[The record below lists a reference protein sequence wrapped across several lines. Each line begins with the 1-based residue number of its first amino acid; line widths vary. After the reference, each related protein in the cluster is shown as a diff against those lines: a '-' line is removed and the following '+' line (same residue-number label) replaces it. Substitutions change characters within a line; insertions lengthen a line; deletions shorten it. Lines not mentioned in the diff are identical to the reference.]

1 MTELELL
8 KNHLSDKYW
17 RLTSGKLYFIKDK
30 NGKRVPFIPNDAQID
45 YLNRRHTKNIILKA
59 RQLWFTTLAVID
71 ELDDVLFSSYK
82 STGIIAQDKDK
93 QTEIF
98 DEKVKFAY
106 DNLPDW
112 LKKEFVT
119 RIDRQGMMKFEN
131 NQCSIQVDS
140 SFRSG
145 TLQKL
150 HISEYG
156 KICAKTPEKA
166 KEIRSGALNAIW
178 PSQQCTIESTAE
190 WASGDFYD
198 KTMIALAH
206 EEMGT
211 ILTDMDYKF
220 FFYPWF
226 LDKEY
231 TLDADFPIS
240 SEIVIYFNSIKE
252 DTYIRRH
259 YGSYVFT
266 EWQMRWYQKKKEEQ
280 KGEMKREYPSSP
292 KEAFELAIEWAYYHK
307 EMTLAREQWRVTK
320 IEYDPQLPVHTF
332 WDLWWSGSWSDE
344 TSIWFAQFFKTEIRL
359 IDYFEVQGMSMR
371 EIVNFH
377 INPRGYKYGTH
388 YLPHDANHH
397 EYTIGGTKLDR
408 AKEFWLNAI
417 ALKIA
422 SIASGIDKV
431 REIFHRCY
439 FDESKCWIGIT
450 HLNQYSKKYNKS
462 LGMFTSEPEHD
473 EHSHCADAFRYLAM
487 SDAVVLQTFYN
498 PNDTV
503 KVFVNKITGKQQ
515 TTQRTGFWLARR

>member
-1 MTELELL
+1 MNEIQQLKSLL
-8 KNHLSDKYW
+8 ADRKW

-30 NGKRVPFIPNDAQID
+30 NGKRVPFIPNEAQQD
-45 YLNRRHTKNIILKA
+45 FLDRRHTKNIILKA
-59 RQLWFTTLAVID
+59 RQLGFTTLAAIM

-82 STGIIAQDKDK
+82 SVGIIAQDKDK

-106 DNLPDW
+106 DNIPEW
-112 LKKEFVT
+112 LKVNFTT
-119 RIDRQGMMKFEN
+119 RIDRQWMMKFEN

-140 SFRSG
+140 SFRSW

-156 KICAKTPEKA
+156 KICAKYPEKA
-166 KEIRSGALNAIW
+166 KEIRSWALNAIW
-178 PSQQCTIESTAE
+178 PSQECDIESTAE
-190 WASGDFYD
+190 WASWDFYD
-198 KTMIALAH
+198 KTMVALAH
-206 EEMGT
+206 EEMWT
-211 ILTDMDYKF
+211 ELTDMDYKF

-226 LDKEY
+226 LQKEY
-231 TLDADFPIS
+231 SLDADFPIT
-240 SEIVIYFNSIKE
+240 SETVNYFKTIKE
-252 DTYIRRH
+252 DTYFRRH
-259 YGSYVFT
+259 YEWYEFL

-280 KGEMKREYPSSP
+280 KWEMKREYPSVP

-307 EMTLAREQWRVTK
+307 EMSLAREQWRITK
-320 IEYDPQLPVHTF
+320 VIYDPQLPVHTF
-332 WDLWWSGSWSDE
+332 WDLWGSGSWSDD
-344 TSIWFAQFFKTEIRL
+344 TSIWFAQFFKNEIRL
-359 IDYFEVQGMSMR
+359 VDYFEVQGMSMR

-377 INPRGYKYGTH
+377 INPRGYKYWTH

-408 AKEFWLNAI
+408 AREFGLNAT

-422 SIASGIDKV
+422 SISSGIDKV

-439 FDESKCWIGIT
+439 FDEWKCSTGIT
-450 HLNQYSKKYNKS
+450 HLNMYSKKYNKS

-487 SDAVVLQTFYN
+487 SDAIVTN
-498 PNDTV
+498 ISTPKKT
-503 KVFVNKITGKQQ
+503 ITRSMWK
-515 TTQRTGFWLARR
+515 LL

>member
-1 MTELELL
+1 MNEIDKIKE
-8 KNHLSDKYW
+8 HLSDQKW
-17 RLTSGKLYFIKDK
+17 RITSWVLYFIKDK
-30 NGKRVPFIPNDAQID
+30 NGKRVAFKPNKAQLDFIA
-45 YLNRRHTKNIILKA
+45 RRHTKNIILKA
-59 RQLWFTTLAVID
+59 RQLWFTTLAAIMQ
-71 ELDDVLFSSYK
+71 LDSVLFGSYK
-82 STGIIAQDKDK
+82 SVWIIAQDKDK

-106 DNLPDW
+106 DNLPEW
-112 LKKEFVT
+112 LRVNFVT

-150 HISEYG
+150 HISEYW

-178 PSQQCTIESTAE
+178 PSQECDIESTAE

-198 KTMIALAH
+198 KSMVALAH

-211 ILTDMDYKF
+211 ELTDMDYKF

-226 LDKEY
+226 LEDEY
-231 TLDADFPIS
+231 TLDANFPIS
-240 SEIVIYFNSIKE
+240 SETINYFNTIKE
-252 DTYIRRH
+252 DTYFRRH
-259 YGSYVFT
+259 YPDYEFS

-280 KGEMKREYPSSP
+280 KGEMKREYPSTP

-320 IEYDPQLPVHTF
+320 VIYDPQLPVHTF
-332 WDLWWSGSWSDE
+332 WDLGWSGSWSDD
-344 TSIWFAQFFKTEIRL
+344 TSIWFAQFFKNEIRL
-359 IDYFEVQGMSMR
+359 IDYFEVQWMSMR

-377 INPRGYKYGTH
+377 INPRWYKYWTH

-397 EYTIGGTKLDR
+397 EYTIGWTKLDR
-408 AKEFWLNAI
+408 AKEFGLNAI

-422 SIASGIDKV
+422 SISSGIDKV

-439 FDESKCWIGIT
+439 FDEWKCSTWIS
-450 HLNQYSKKYNKS
+450 HLNMYSKKYNKS
-462 LGMFTSEPEHD
+462 LWMFTSEPEHD

-487 SDAVVLQTFYN
+487 SEAVAIEI
-498 PNDTV
+498 
-503 KVFVNKITGKQQ
+503 KKISMEA
-515 TTQRTGFWLARR
+515 FNAYE